1 MNIDAVK
8 IGVFTMCGIRTDK
21 NSRES
26 ASQINL
32 GVKFTRELS
41 DFLDTLGF
49 CDGGRDF
56 TSVQGFLRLCQMD
69 PLALRQEEVSMQT
82 V

>member
-1 MNIDAVK
+1 
-8 IGVFTMCGIRTDK
+8 MCGIWTDK

-49 CDGGRDF
+49 VVMEAGILHLYKAF
-56 TSVQGFLRLCQMD
+56 
-69 PLALRQEEVSMQT
+69 
-82 V
+82 

>member
-8 IGVFTMCGIRTDK
+8 RGVFTMCGIWTDK

-49 CDGGRDF
+49 VVMEAGILHLYKAF
-56 TSVQGFLRLCQMD
+56 
-69 PLALRQEEVSMQT
+69 
-82 V
+82 

>member
-8 IGVFTMCGIRTDK
+8 IGVFTMCGIRTDT

-26 ASQINL
+26 ASQTNL

-49 CDGGRDF
+49 
-56 TSVQGFLRLCQMD
+56 VI
-69 PLALRQEEVSMQT
+69 EVGILHLYKAFYSYVKQT
-82 V
+82 QLL